1 VTPPRAALRCA
12 GAEASL
18 KVALPAASATTSSG
32 PVREQ
37 HGQRLQSTAAV
48 AASSAGG
55 SSNLRSTSRS
65 VASGRVR
72 GPSRRPRTTST
83 AADPRHRRPRARAS
97 ADPGRRW
104 IGRTRQFAE
113 TRLDRGRPARLPS
126 RPRPTPRPASRSARA
141 ACPHPSLAS
150 STSVRATCGSTSRS
164 PAGSE
169 PYPIPH
175 AASSSRLMPS
185 TRVAIATLVAT
196 PPRLSLSEHDQRARG
211 RRQANPA
218 ATICWSPYSS
228 PLTHAAMDAGLPPIC
243 VGQSSPLRV
252 RRAVGRMTRVGQ
264 RSTVLHP
271 VAS

>member
-18 KVALPAASATTSSG
+18 KVALRAASATTSSG

-83 AADPRHRRPRARAS
+83 AAGSWASTAASASIRRPRSQMDRANAPVRRNTVGPWAARRAPISAAADAS
-97 ADPGRRW
+97 SC
-104 IGRTRQFAE
+104 FAQSSSS
-113 TRLDRGRPARLPS
+113 L
-126 RPRPTPRPASRSARA
+126 
-141 ACPHPSLAS
+141 PHPSLAS
-150 STSVRATCGSTSRS
+150 STSVRATCGSTSWS

-196 PPRLSLSEHDQRARG
+196 PPGSR
-211 RRQANPA
+211 
-218 ATICWSPYSS
+218 
-228 PLTHAAMDAGLPPIC
+228 
-243 VGQSSPLRV
+243 
-252 RRAVGRMTRVGQ
+252 
-264 RSTVLHP
+264 
-271 VAS
+271 

>member
-1 VTPPRAALRCA
+1 M
-12 GAEASL
+12 
-18 KVALPAASATTSSG
+18 
-32 PVREQ
+32 
-37 HGQRLQSTAAV
+37 

-150 STSVRATCGSTSRS
+150 STSVRATCGSTSWS

-196 PPRLSLSEHDQRARG
+196 PRTPRSCQLGFGCWQDGWLDRMRLVAG
-211 RRQANPA
+211 RRRPCRLLA
-218 ATICWSPYSS
+218 A
-228 PLTHAAMDAGLPPIC
+228 DD
-243 VGQSSPLRV
+243 
-252 RRAVGRMTRVGQ
+252 RRADEMMFTGKSTERAGAPLDFCIASCVVHRGSGRWRAAG
-264 RSTVLHP
+264 RDGC
-271 VAS
+271 